1 MQGMIVLNEY
11 TMEATRLNPLFV
23 LLSVCWFIGTV
34 AYFGLRDV
42 NFPAAGIALAVEIVT
57 LLILFL
63 TPQEIH
69 VQDRLV
75 KEVYL
80 DARASLPRIQEE
92 YDIIE
97 QRGKIY
103 VLAEKETV
111 DGK

>member
-11 TMEATRLNPLFV
+11 VMEITRLNPLFV
-23 LLSVCWFIGTV
+23 LLAVSWFIGTI
-34 AYFGLRDV
+34 AYFALKETHLS
-42 NFPAAGIALAVEIVT
+42 AAGIALAVEIVA
-57 LLILFL
+57 LFL
-63 TPQEIH
+63 LFFTPKELH
-69 VQDRLV
+69 VQSRLV

-80 DARASLPRIQEE
+80 DARASIPRITET

-111 DGK
+111 ENK